1 VSGVP
6 SASRRIAEFAT
17 SLQYGAIPAEVT
29 EAAKL
34 HLLDTL
40 GCGLAAHS
48 LGVATHARRAM
59 LEAGGRGD
67 AIVIGSGERLP
78 AASAALANGTLCHGL
93 DFDDTHSGSIAHVS
107 AVVGPASMAQAE
119 AAEASGQELIVALVA
134 GNETVTRIG
143 AAAAPAY
150 MQRGFHPTSVCG
162 IFGATAAAARL
173 RGLDADATARA
184 IGIAGSMASGI
195 FEYLADGS
203 NTKPIHAG
211 WAAHG
216 AVLACALAAQG
227 AEGPETVL
235 EGRFGL
241 FAAYFGFDGSELLAQ
256 LGDLGQRWETPRIA
270 FKPFPAC
277 HFIHSSLDAALIA
290 TNGSPPAAEE
300 IEEVVVSIPEPGV
313 PLVLEPREAKIEPRT
328 DYDAKFSLQ
337 YSLAAMLVHGRVGVS
352 TYTQEA
358 REDPRVRALAAR
370 VSHEPH
376 EFATYPAAFPGA
388 VRIQTADGR
397 TLEAE
402 VAYQRGGPEN
412 PMSVDEVR
420 EKFRDNAAL
429 ALAEEALAAL
439 DSAVLELEQ
448 HDDLRSVLTAL
459 ACAELVS
466 VNGEREE

>member
-1 VSGVP
+1 VSEV
-6 SASRRIAEFAT
+6 STAARQIAEFAT
-17 SLQYGAIPAEVT
+17 SLEYAAIPAEVT

-48 LGVATHARRAM
+48 LEVATHARRAM
-59 LEAGGRGD
+59 LQAGGRD
-67 AIVIGSGERLP
+67 DSTVIGSRDRLP

-93 DFDDTHSGSIAHVS
+93 DFDDTHSGSITHVS
-107 AVVGPASMAQAE
+107 AVVGPASLAQAE
-119 AAEASGQELIVALVA
+119 AVEASGTELIVALVA
-134 GNETVTRIG
+134 GSETVARIG

-173 RGLDADATARA
+173 GGLDAAATSRA
-184 IGIAGSMASGI
+184 LGIAGSMASGI

-216 AVLACALAAQG
+216 AVLASALAEYG
-227 AEGPETVL
+227 ATGPETVL

-241 FAAYFGFDGSELLAQ
+241 FAAYFGFEGSELLSQ
-256 LGDLGQRWETPRIA
+256 LGDLGHRWETPRIA

-277 HFIHSSLDAALIA
+277 HFIHSALDAALTA
-290 TNGSPPAAEE
+290 TGDSPLTPEE
-300 IEEVVVSIPEPGV
+300 IEAVVVSIPAPGV
-313 PLVLEPREAKIEPRT
+313 PLVLEPREAKVTPRT
-328 DYDAKFSLQ
+328 EYDAKFSLQ

-352 TYTQEA
+352 TYTHPA
-358 REDPRVRALAAR
+358 IEDPRVLALAGR
-370 VSHEPH
+370 ISHEPR
-376 EFATYPAAFPGA
+376 EFITYPAAFPAA
-388 VRIQTADGR
+388 VRIRTADGR

-402 VAYQRGGPEN
+402 VPYQRGGPEN

-420 EKFRDNAAL
+420 AKFRDNAAL
-429 ALAEEALAAL
+429 ALPEEAVAAL
-439 DSAVLELEQ
+439 DLAVLELEQ
-448 HDDLRSVLTAL
+448 HDELRSVFSAL
-459 ACAELVS
+459 ACAEPVPADS
-466 VNGEREE
+466 QRGQ